1 MELIVVVKRDKK
13 NWLTKGLS
21 KKLLFRNE
29 AIAELFTGTTDAIY
43 IMKWKDIFQTSE
55 KILDQCDDVAKII
68 GSLVVKQ
75 A

>member
-1 MELIVVVKRDKK
+1 
-13 NWLTKGLS
+13 
-21 KKLLFRNE
+21 
-29 AIAELFTGTTDAIY
+29 
-43 IMKWKDIFQTSE
+43 MKWKDIFQTSE